1 MSHIHSN
8 DLYLSAVSKN
18 VNFPG
23 RYIRF
28 YVVKAKFP
36 LGELDARVYRL
47 VMPCC
52 GTSTGYHYLCL
63 RAVSRRPPISTPIWA
78 IVSVQSFFAAAEL
91 TSAGIQT
98 CHQLEAT
105 RDQYCTRGHFRKHS
119 AEWESRSGE
128 SQKRRRIIQIWW
140 TLRVGRGSKR
150 KLVYYV
156 RDIHGWRRF
165 KAQRGGKCEWAPSL

>member
-1 MSHIHSN
+1 
-8 DLYLSAVSKN
+8 

-23 RYIRF
+23 YIEKRYIRF

-78 IVSVQSFFAAAEL
+78 ILSVQSFFAAQNWRAPTYKHA
-91 TSAGIQT
+91 TSLKQHGINIAHGTFSQAL
-98 CHQLEAT
+98 C
-105 RDQYCTRGHFRKHS
+105 RMR
-119 AEWESRSGE
+119 ESRNGE
-128 SQKRRRIIQIWW
+128 SQKRRRITQIWW

-150 KLVYYV
+150 KLVHYV
-156 RDIHGWRRF
+156 YKRHIHGWRRF